1 MKKTSRILAYIGLTI
16 LLIISL
22 GLIFNQQIAKIALET
37 YHPHVTAKS
46 IASAKEKPA
55 SFDWQKVNSVSS
67 AQIIQARFKT
77 NDANFIGYVAVP
89 AMGISLPISAGT
101 GGDNLALGAATVL
114 PNQVMG
120 QGNYVLASH
129 MVYIGKN
136 LLFSPLYY
144 HKDDGVKGQKIYLTD
159 LKNVYEYTTT
169 EYKVVPS
176 TAIQITDPVPGKK
189 VITLFT
195 CNYSHNEGRVVL
207 RGELT
212 KTMAWHDTSKK
223 IKDYFQDQNN
233 SGN

>member
-1 MKKTSRILAYIGLTI
+1 MKKVPRILAYLGITV

-22 GLIFNQQIAKIALET
+22 GLIFNQQIAKLALET
-37 YHPHVTAKS
+37 FHPNVTTTS
-46 IASAKEKPA
+46 IAAAQKKSA
-55 SFDWQKVNSVSS
+55 SYDWRKVNSVSS

-77 NDANFIGYVAVP
+77 DAANFIGYVAVP

-101 GGDNLALGAATVL
+101 GGDNLALGAATIL
-114 PNQVMG
+114 PDQKMG

-144 HKDDGVKGQKIYLTD
+144 HKNDGVKGQKIYLTD
-159 LKNVYEYTTT
+159 LKHVYEYTTT

-176 TAIQITDPVPGKK
+176 TAVQITDPVPGKQ

-195 CNYSHNEGRVVL
+195 CNYTHNDGRVVL

-212 KTMAWHDTSKK
+212 QTTSWHDASGTV
-223 IKDYFQDQNN
+223 KDYFKDQNN

>member
-1 MKKTSRILAYIGLTI
+1 MKKIPRVLAYVGLTI
-16 LLIISL
+16 VLIISL
-22 GLIFNQQIAKIALET
+22 GLIFNQQIAKFALET
-37 YHPHVTAKS
+37 YHPHVTSKS
-46 IASAKEKPA
+46 IQAAKQKPA
-55 SFDWQKVNSVSS
+55 SFDWQKVDSVSS
-67 AQIIQARFKT
+67 TQIIQARFKT

-89 AMGISLPISAGT
+89 SMGIALPISAGT

-114 PNQVMG
+114 PQQEMG
-120 QGNYVLASH
+120 TGNYVLASH

-144 HKDDGVKGQKIYLTD
+144 HKAQGAKGQKIYLTD
-159 LKNVYEYTTT
+159 LKHVYEYTTT

-176 TAIQITDPVPGKK
+176 TAVQITNPVPGKK

-195 CNYSHNEGRVVL
+195 CNYTHNDGRVVL

-212 KTMAWHDTSKK
+212 KTMTWHETSNKV
-223 IKDYFQDQNN
+223 KDYFKNQNN